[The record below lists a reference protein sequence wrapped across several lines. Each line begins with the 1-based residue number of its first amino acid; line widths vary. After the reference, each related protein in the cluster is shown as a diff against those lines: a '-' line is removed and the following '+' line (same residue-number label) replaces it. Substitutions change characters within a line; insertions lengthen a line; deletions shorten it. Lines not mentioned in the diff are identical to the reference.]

1 MASSVFYEL
10 IEWAIAVGLSPEQAE
25 NYNGQQG
32 DMWDAHK
39 DMLLATIGA
48 ILYGLFALITSP
60 KLNNK
65 P

>member
-1 MASSVFYEL
+1 
-10 IEWAIAVGLSPEQAE
+10 SPEEAE

-48 ILYGLFALITSP
+48 IFYGLLALMLPSKT
-60 KLNNK
+60 NNS
-65 P
+65 

>member
-1 MASSVFYEL
+1 
-10 IEWAIAVGLSPEQAE
+10 E

-39 DMLLATIGA
+39 DMLLATTGA
-48 ILYGLFALITSP
+48 IFYGLFALITSP
-60 KLNNK
+60 KLAHK